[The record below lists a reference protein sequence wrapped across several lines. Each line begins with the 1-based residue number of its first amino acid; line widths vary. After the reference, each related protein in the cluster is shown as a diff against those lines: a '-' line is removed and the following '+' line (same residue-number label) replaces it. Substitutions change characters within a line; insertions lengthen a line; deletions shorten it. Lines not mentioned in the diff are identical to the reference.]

1 MAKAIGPEGSADSG
15 KWRFRGGGGVMKWI
29 LIVFGVLVGLA
40 ALIVLIGWM
49 LPKDHVATR
58 MGRYRQPPEAIWTAL
73 ADVDAMPSWREGLK
87 SVKRLPD
94 RNGLPV
100 HVEVTNDGEIPME
113 TVESN
118 APRRLVRRISDA
130 KLPFGGTW
138 TFEIAATAQGATL
151 RITEDGYVTNP
162 LFRFMARFVF
172 GYTGQMESVLRS
184 LAKKFGE
191 QPEIGE

>member
-1 MAKAIGPEGSADSG
+1 
-15 KWRFRGGGGVMKWI
+15 MKWI

-73 ADVDAMPSWREGLK
+73 TDVDAMPSWREGLK

-100 HVEVTNDGEIPME
+100 HVEVTDDGEIPME

-138 TFEIAATAQGATL
+138 TFEIAPVAQGATL
-151 RITEDGYVTNP
+151 RITENGYVTNP
-162 LFRFMARFVF
+162 FFRFMARFVF
-172 GYTGQMESVLRS
+172 GYTGQMDSVLRS